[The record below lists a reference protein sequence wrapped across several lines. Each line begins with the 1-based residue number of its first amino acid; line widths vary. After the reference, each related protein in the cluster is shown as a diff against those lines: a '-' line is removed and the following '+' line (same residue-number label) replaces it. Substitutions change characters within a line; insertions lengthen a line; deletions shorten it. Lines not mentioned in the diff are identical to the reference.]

1 MKELDTYIAIE
12 GPIGVGKTS
21 LANMIA
27 DKLNAR
33 KVFEKF
39 EENPFL
45 KDFYDDPESNA
56 FQTQIFFLL
65 QRYQQQQKDIRQLN
79 LLQKGVVTDYM
90 FVKDRLF
97 AALNLNEKEM
107 SLYDSVAKMMEK
119 NIIHPDL
126 VIFLQA
132 DTETLMD
139 NISKRGR
146 DFEKNMSED
155 YIDALNQVYNEYFF
169 RYQETP
175 LIIINT
181 NNIDFVQNPGDLEEM
196 IGYIRQPISGT
207 KFFNPSSGL
216 QDA

>member
-90 FVKDRLF
+90 FEKDRLF
-97 AALNLNEKEM
+97 ADFTLNSEAEFKLYSHVADILEK
-107 SLYDSVAKMMEK
+107 DIVK
-119 NIIHPDL
+119 PDL
-126 VIFLQA
+126 VVYLQA
-132 DTETLMD
+132 DTPRLM
-139 NISKRGR
+139 
-146 DFEKNMSED
+146 KNS
-155 YIDALNQVYNEYFF
+155 ILSILNLFIGSF
-169 RYQETP
+169 
-175 LIIINT
+175 
-181 NNIDFVQNPGDLEEM
+181 LE
-196 IGYIRQPISGT
+196 S
-207 KFFNPSSGL
+207 
-216 QDA
+216 